1 MKRKSGFLT
10 FCLAFCPGAGQMYQ
24 GYMKRGTSLVVLFM
38 LIIMPVSYTH
48 LRRCT
53 TPKTRG
59 TSR

>member
-38 LIIMPVSYTH
+38 LIIMLGTLLNMTPVA
-48 LRRCT
+48 LFAW
-53 TPKTRG
+53 
-59 TSR
+59 